1 MAPTVIKDKLLLSI
15 YSQLCVVHFGE
26 IGRRSL
32 AWVQV
37 VQLSISP
44 NTLHTLCLVQVG
56 RVKVMIFGAEVKVI
70 DILTS
75 VYSALVELPDA
86 VVL

>member
-32 AWVQV
+32 ASVQV